1 MHFGSVV
8 AGKQQQG
15 GSMSV
20 DPQQQSRIEQL
31 RAILLTLLTSI
42 SATGYAI
49 LLWLSKD
56 FSIDTPADEKP
67 TVWMLAVFGCLFVV
81 YWFAIWLAVRMT
93 PSRWLTAGILAAAC
107 VFRGILLPSTP
118 ILEIDIYRYIWDGT
132 VLTEG
137 ISPYQYTP
145 QQVLD
150 AVNAGGAPNDATL
163 QGLVELQAGSG
174 SLNESLN
181 RIHFEHFPSPYPLV
195 SQAVFALSAT
205 ITPDSATIQTRL
217 VTMKA
222 LLVAFDLATLAV
234 VMLLLREV
242 GLHAG
247 WSITY
252 GWCPLVMKEFANGG
266 HLDSIAIFFT
276 TLSIWLL
283 VHTTNSKSERMP
295 KPILP
300 AAVLALAI
308 GAKLY
313 PVVLV
318 PLFAAVWLRRRGW
331 QAAGGGMA
339 TTTLVSAVLLY
350 PLLGFDSSESA
361 DRALLSGEQA
371 YVDPGQVSEPT
382 LQGPKPVD
390 ADAGI
395 KAFLSQ
401 WEMNDLIFML
411 VLENLRPQSEVLPER
426 QPWFVVSSDEWVKRV
441 VTGWARL
448 TRQVDREPPV
458 EQAAVA
464 ITPAE
469 FKRASFSLARA
480 ITGVAFGLLA
490 CWLAWRAAGSEN
502 PHDWC
507 RAAMLT
513 LAWFW
518 LTCPTQNPWYWCWVM
533 PLLPFARYRAWYAV
547 AALTM
552 LYYLRFW
559 LMAHFDKSTV
569 LGTPYNGAYFF
580 YFVIAW
586 IEFLPV
592 FVALAWESVSAK
604 IAEMRTA
611 RGNALPR

>member
-1 MHFGSVV
+1 
-8 AGKQQQG
+8 
-15 GSMSV
+15 MSV
-20 DPQQQSRIEQL
+20 DPPQESSFQRL
-31 RAILLTLLTSI
+31 PAILLTMLASI

-56 FSIDTPADEKP
+56 FSIDIAAADKP
-67 TVWMLAVFGCLFVV
+67 TVWMLAIFGCLFVA
-81 YWFAIWLAVRMT
+81 YWLAIWLAISMT
-93 PSRWLTAGILAAAC
+93 PSRWLTTGIIAVSCL
-107 VFRGILLPSTP
+107 FRGILLPSTP
-118 ILEIDIYRYIWDGT
+118 ILEIDIYRYIWDGA

-137 ISPYQYTP
+137 VSPYRYTP

-150 AVNAGGAPNDATL
+150 AVNAGGAPNDAKL
-163 QGLVELQAGSG
+163 QRLVELQAGSG

-181 RIHFEHFPSPYPLV
+181 RIHFEHFPSPYPMV
-195 SQAVFALSAT
+195 SQAVFALSAM
-205 ITPDSATIQTRL
+205 ITPDSATTQTRL

-247 WSITY
+247 WSIAY

-283 VHTTNSKSERMP
+283 VRTTKQTSERIP
-295 KPILP
+295 KPLLP
-300 AAVLALAI
+300 AAALALAI

-313 PVVLV
+313 PVVLM
-318 PLFAAVWLRRRGW
+318 PLFAAVWLRRISW
-331 QAAGGGMA
+331 QATGVGVAA
-339 TTTLVSAVLLY
+339 TALISAVLLY
-350 PLLGFDSSESA
+350 PLLGVDSSEPAKSVLQA
-361 DRALLSGEQA
+361 GEQA
-371 YVDPGQVSEPT
+371 DVDPGQLSEP
-382 LQGPKPVD
+382 LVEGPKPVD

-426 QPWFVVSSDEWVKRV
+426 QPWFVVSSDEWAKRV

-448 TRQVDREPPV
+448 TRQIDREPLV
-458 EQAAVA
+458 EQAVVA
-464 ITPAE
+464 LTPTE

-480 ITGVAFGLLA
+480 ITGAAFGLLA

-518 LTCPTQNPWYWCWVM
+518 LTCPTQNPWYWCWVV
-533 PLLPFARYRAWYAV
+533 PFLPFARYRAWYTV

-559 LMAHFDKSTV
+559 LMAHYDKSTV

-592 FVALAWESVSAK
+592 FIALAWESASAK
-604 IAEMRTA
+604 IAEMRNA
-611 RGNALPR
+611 RD

>member
-1 MHFGSVV
+1 
-8 AGKQQQG
+8 
-15 GSMSV
+15 MSV
-20 DPQQQSRIEQL
+20 DPLQQTSTERL
-31 RAILLTLLTSI
+31 RAILLTMLASL

-67 TVWMLAVFGCLFVV
+67 TVWMLAVFGCLFVA
-81 YWFAIWLAVRMT
+81 YWLATWLAVRIT
-93 PSRWLTAGILAAAC
+93 PSRWLTTGIIAASC
-107 VFRGILLPSTP
+107 LFRGVLLPSTP
-118 ILEIDIYRYIWDGT
+118 ILEIDIYRYVWDGA
-132 VLTEG
+132 VMTEG
-137 ISPYQYTP
+137 VSPYRYAP

-150 AVNAGGAPNDATL
+150 AVNAGGAITDDTL
-163 QGLVELQAGSG
+163 QRLVELQASSG
-174 SLNESLN
+174 SLNKSLN
-181 RIHFEHFPSPYPLV
+181 RIHFEHFPSPYPMV
-195 SQAVFALSAT
+195 SQAVFALSAM
-205 ITPDSATIQTRL
+205 ITPDSATIQARL

-222 LLVAFDLATLAV
+222 LLVAFDLATLTV

-242 GLHAG
+242 GLHVG
-247 WSITY
+247 WSIAY

-283 VHTTNSKSERMP
+283 VRTTKLTSGKMP

-313 PVVLV
+313 PVVLM
-318 PLFAAVWLRRRGW
+318 PLFAAVWLRRISW
-331 QAAGGGMA
+331 QTAGVGIA
-339 TTTLVSAVLLY
+339 TTALVSAVLLY
-350 PLLGFDSSESA
+350 PLLGVDHSESA
-361 DRALLSGEQA
+361 KNMLQAGEQA
-371 YVDPGQVSEPT
+371 EVDPGQLSEPT
-382 LQGPKPVD
+382 LEGPKPVD
-390 ADAGI
+390 PDAGI

-411 VLENLRPQSEVLPER
+411 VLENLSPQSEVLPER
-426 QPWFVVSSDEWVKRV
+426 QPWFVVSSDEWATRA
-441 VTGWARL
+441 VTGWAQL
-448 TRQVDREPPV
+448 TRQIDQKPAVD
-458 EQAAVA
+458 QAAVTL
-464 ITPAE
+464 TPAE
-469 FKRASFSLARA
+469 FKQASFSLARA

-518 LTCPTQNPWYWCWVM
+518 LTCPTQNPWYWCWVV
-533 PLLPFARYRAWYAV
+533 PLLPFARYRAWYVV

-592 FVALAWESVSAK
+592 FIALAWESVSAK
-604 IAEMRTA
+604 IAEKRTA
-611 RGNALPR
+611 RD